1 MSPPCRP
8 APFISQSFTN
18 LVHSRVER
26 YNSMT
31 SEMPLSEALSK
42 SHTGAPQ
49 SAAVPKSPALSLKT
63 NTVAAHPSHVSLAA
77 AAAAARTAHSSQVD
91 TSSPYLGPAVANGGA
106 AAAKDGAG
114 VFGATDGMR
123 DLALSANEPRYFPGV
138 VTRGHRKD
146 SKRQDSV
153 HESDEGS
160 GKKGRA
166 RAVSEVV
173 KE

>member
-1 MSPPCRP
+1 
-8 APFISQSFTN
+8 
-18 LVHSRVER
+18 
-26 YNSMT
+26 MT

-49 SAAVPKSPALSLKT
+49 SAVPKSPALSLKT
-63 NTVAAHPSHVSLAA
+63 NMAAAHPSHVSLAA
-77 AAAAARTAHSSQVD
+77 AARTGQSSQVD
-91 TSSPYLGPAVANGGA
+91 TNSPYLGPAGQAVNGTG
-106 AAAKDGAG
+106 AAAKDGS
-114 VFGATDGMR
+114 VWTATDGLR

-160 GKKGRA
+160 GRKGRA

>member
-1 MSPPCRP
+1 
-8 APFISQSFTN
+8 
-18 LVHSRVER
+18 
-26 YNSMT
+26 MT

-49 SAAVPKSPALSLKT
+49 SAAANVPPKSPALSLKT
-63 NTVAAHPSHVSLAA
+63 HNIAAAHASHASLAA
-77 AAAAARTAHSSQVD
+77 VAARAGTGGGQSPQVVAD
-91 TSSPYLGPAVANGGA
+91 SNSPYLGPASGGGQGVAGAVVA
-106 AAAKDGAG
+106 AAQDGAGG

-153 HESDEGS
+153 HESDD
-160 GKKGRA
+160 GKKGSGRA
-166 RAVSEVV
+166 RAVSEAV